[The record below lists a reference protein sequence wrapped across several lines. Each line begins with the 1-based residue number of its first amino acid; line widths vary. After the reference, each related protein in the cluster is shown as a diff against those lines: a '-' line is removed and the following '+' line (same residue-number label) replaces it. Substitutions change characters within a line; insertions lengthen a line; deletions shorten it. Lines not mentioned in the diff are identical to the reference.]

1 MSENSK
7 KNLIARIENRFV
19 FHAQYQLSAREQK
32 VILFLIANM
41 DPKKQSRFHEQVISV
56 KELENILKS
65 GEEAKWGGLYQEMRD
80 FTKRI
85 RSKGIEF
92 DTDIEIDG
100 KKFPG
105 YLNWFQSV
113 EPVKL
118 DSGEVAISFLFSE
131 KLKPFLIDLNEYA
144 RINFLEAA
152 PLKSSYAIRMFQI
165 FKAARG
171 RMQKHEDISTLDY
184 EVEQLK
190 SVLGIA
196 GKYEDF
202 RNFRRRVLDV
212 ITTEI
217 NEHTNIFLKPVRYKR
232 NGRVISRIVFKFG
245 DKHPTP
251 EELPRGRNPEQ
262 EPSVEEIDKLTKSQF
277 LAYEK
282 LLEFG
287 VKPGIAFWQIL
298 PRITGSEFPGFEDLY
313 FEEAL
318 QLFSGKT
325 RQTTPAGKAGAF
337 VKWFLDLRVFEQ
349 GEHFA
354 TILER
359 LQQRKKKLQQEK
371 GGVAWENRLAAR
383 SMTAKEFDAWVSSA
397 R

>member
-1 MSENSK
+1 MSEVTKN
-7 KNLIARIENRFV
+7 NLIARIENRFV

-56 KELENILKS
+56 KELENILKND
-65 GEEAKWGGLYQEMRD
+65 EEAKWGGLYQEMRE

-85 RSKGIEF
+85 RNKGIEF

-105 YLNWFQSV
+105 YVNWFQSV
-113 EPVKL
+113 EPIKM

-144 RINFLEAA
+144 RINYLEAA

-171 RMQKHEDISTLDY
+171 RMQKHEEVSTLEY

-190 SVLGIA
+190 AVLGIP

-212 ITTEI
+212 IFEEI
-217 NEHTNIFLKPVRYKR
+217 NEHTNIHLHPIRFKR
-232 NGRVISRIVFKFG
+232 GGRVISKVVFKFS
-245 DKHPTP
+245 DKQPAPEGLPKGRFPEIEPT
-251 EELPRGRNPEQ
+251 LADL
-262 EPSVEEIDKLTKSQF
+262 DKLTKSQL
-277 LAYEK
+277 LAFGK
-282 LLEFG
+282 LTEFG
-287 VKPGIAFWQIL
+287 VKAGIARWQML
-298 PRITGSEFPGFEDLY
+298 PKVTGSEFSGFEDLY
-313 FEEAL
+313 FEEAIG
-318 QLFSGKT
+318 FFTSKT
-325 RQTTPAGKAGAF
+325 KQTTKSGMAGSF
-337 VKWFLDLRVFEQ
+337 VKWFLELKVFEQ
-349 GEHFA
+349 GEQFA
-354 TILER
+354 AIVER
-359 LQQRKKKLQQEK
+359 LQKRKKKLQNEK
-371 GGVAWENRLAAR
+371 GGVAWDNRLAAR
-383 SMTAKEFDAWVSSA
+383 SMTAKEFAAWVKEPN
-397 R
+397 

>member
-1 MSENSK
+1 MSETTKN
-7 KNLIARIENRFV
+7 NLIARIENRFV

-56 KELENILKS
+56 KELEHILKHDDES
-65 GEEAKWGGLYQEMRD
+65 KWGGLYQEMRD

-105 YLNWFQSV
+105 YVNWFQSV
-113 EPVKL
+113 EPIKM

-144 RINFLEAA
+144 RINYLEAA

-171 RMQKHEDISTLDY
+171 RMQRHEEISTLTY

-190 SVLGIA
+190 SVLGIS
-196 GKYEDF
+196 GKYDDF

-212 ITTEI
+212 IYEEV
-217 NEHTNIFLKPVRYKR
+217 NEHTNILLHPIRFKR
-232 NGRVISRIVFKFG
+232 SGRAIAKIVFRFG
-245 DKHPTP
+245 DRQPMP
-251 EELPRGRNPEQ
+251 GGLPKGRLPEQ
-262 EPSVEEIDKLTKSQF
+262 EPTLADLDKLTKSQLLTF
-277 LAYEK
+277 GK
-282 LLEFG
+282 LTDFG
-287 VKPGIAFWQIL
+287 VKAGIALWQIL
-298 PRITGSEFPGFEDLY
+298 PKVKGSEFLGFEDLY
-313 FEEAL
+313 IEEAIHFFTSKTK
-318 QLFSGKT
+318 QKTKSGM
-325 RQTTPAGKAGAF
+325 AGAF
-337 VKWFLDLRVFEQ
+337 VKWFLELKVFEQ
-349 GEHFA
+349 GEQFSG
-354 TILER
+354 IMER
-359 LQQRKKKLQQEK
+359 LQKRKKKLQQEQ
-371 GGVAWENRLAAR
+371 GGVAWENRLVAR
-383 SMTAKEFDAWVSSA
+383 NMTAKEFDAWA
-397 R
+397 KEKN